1 MHPRALPAVIALLL
15 AAPARGV
22 FAAPTP
28 VPPAAAAPTD
38 GAGETGPTRWYGYQL
53 LLADALSVGLIYA
66 GAGSDTGALATA
78 GVGGMFLG
86 APIVHAVQGEPGRAF
101 GSLGLRLAM
110 PLAGAAIAMWAY
122 DRSNRDRES
131 CDCMGGALAGMG
143 GMVLGLGAAMLTDA
157 LFLGWRPETSARQRR
172 SIAMIPSIGVA
183 PGGGSVGLA
192 GRF

>member
-1 MHPRALPAVIALLL
+1 VIALLL

-22 FAAPTP
+22 IAAPTP
-28 VPPAAAAPTD
+28 APPAAAAPTD

-53 LLADALSVGLIYA
+53 LLADALSVGLVYA
-66 GAGSDTGALATA
+66 GAGSGTGALATA
-78 GVGGMFLG
+78 GVGGMLLG

-122 DRSNRDRES
+122 DRGNRDSRS

-157 LFLGWRPETSARQRR
+157 LLLGWRPETPARKRT
-172 SIAMIPSIGVA
+172 SIAMIPSVGVA